1 MSKTYV
7 CSGCKNS
14 KPRGEFHEAHYTD
27 RSRVVTSR
35 CRDCRSED
43 YFTDR
48 YKTVCGQ
55 CRRHRPLDQ
64 NRVCKKC
71 NEDSGLRECRGPCES
86 MLVALLSFDGKRTT
100 CKACRKLKQQA
111 ASEPVRA
118 LPQRAW
124 EA

>member
-35 CRDCRSED
+35 CRGCRSED

-71 NEDSGLRECRGPCES
+71 NGRDPVEQLIIQWGPGASEQKVFLPYNGPLPDSDEYKAA
-86 MLVALLSFDGKRTT
+86 VAVFDGCITGRQV
-100 CKACRKLKQQA
+100 A
-111 ASEPVRA
+111 
-118 LPQRAW
+118 
-124 EA
+124 